1 MHVRIHSVGKKFP
14 RFQEFKEKVGPAKFC
29 YLVKSTLARNRSI
42 RLITFSRFFF
52 FIEKKE
58 NIRFEKK
65 FHFIKWQ
72 NRYKLLRNVRLT
84 KKKYLQR
91 IMKFLEDSAIIEEKI
106 AKTKG

>member
-29 YLVKSTLARNRSI
+29 YLVKSTLARN
-42 RLITFSRFFF
+42 
-52 FIEKKE
+52 
-58 NIRFEKK
+58 
-65 FHFIKWQ
+65 
-72 NRYKLLRNVRLT
+72 VRLT

>member
-1 MHVRIHSVGKKFP
+1 MLSREKYSREESIDPFN
-14 RFQEFKEKVGPAKFC
+14 RFF
-29 YLVKSTLARNRSI
+29 LV
-42 RLITFSRFFF
+42 FF

-58 NIRFEKK
+58 NIRFVKK

-72 NRYKLLRNVRLT
+72 NLFLQKKMYKLLRSVRLT

-91 IMKFLEDSAIIEEKI
+91 IMKFLEGTGIIEEKI